1 MTVYSIGHVLR
12 CLASRDVCCT
22 KKPQKKKKV
31 KAWKEWRGPFSIP
44 KSTQAKYPAP
54 VSHLVS
60 AIRLLVLFLSYKSIP
75 GHSVVANWKKN
86 EIKHFVHH
94 LRIKAFSSRRTSRHD
109 PLPSWDSLLCVN
121 SPRMI
126 SLKNTLP
133 ACLPFSPV
141 IFFFIRREKKHNKNN
156 NNRQKTSQA
165 PDVGWLLI
173 LLTARTLA

>member
-1 MTVYSIGHVLR
+1 MTVYSIGHVLH

-22 KKPQKKKKV
+22 KKPQKKKV

-60 AIRLLVLFLSYKSIP
+60 AIRLLILFLSYKSIP
-75 GHSVVANWKKN
+75 GHSMVANWKKN
-86 EIKHFVHH
+86 EIKHFIYY

-141 IFFFIRREKKHNKNN
+141 IFFSSGEKRNTI
-156 NNRQKTSQA
+156 KTTT
-165 PDVGWLLI
+165 
-173 LLTARTLA
+173 TARKPAKLPTSVDF